1 MDFTFLFLKLQF
13 FTISESVAYHWGP
26 KPGLIRYYFLEGSRP
41 NTKSDVL
48 SLGFITPLENAIMLR
63 IDSDSSSDFIE
74 VEIVSNFV
82 QHFTSR
88 AIDWKFLS
96 CFLIVGWWLSLCK
109 LQFRNTRY
117 YNW

>member
-1 MDFTFLFLKLQF
+1 MHDKNKSLLYILDYYVDVVILQYLKDQF

-48 SLGFITPLENAIMLR
+48 SLGFITPLENAIMFR

-74 VEIVSNFV
+74 VAPCSVSNY
-82 QHFTSR
+82 S
-88 AIDWKFLS
+88 LS
-96 CFLIVGWWLSLCK
+96 CEL
-109 LQFRNTRY
+109 
-117 YNW
+117 

>member
-1 MDFTFLFLKLQF
+1 MDFSFLFLKLQFF

-88 AIDWKFLS
+88 AID
-96 CFLIVGWWLSLCK
+96 
-109 LQFRNTRY
+109 
-117 YNW
+117 